1 MISFSGKKIGLTGIT
16 VAAVTIALLSQQIL
30 VAEPSDA
37 RGPVVTGRY
46 EISRGAPTKLPTPG
60 VGCSEVDGNSDGIA
74 DAEPDEFYDDSA
86 EGEYTELKWYID
98 AKCIADDYTGLDPS
112 GPSVTPIE
120 IKLTTRVS
128 GLASGWGLC
137 EDEVAWQSFDVHHQK
152 GFVSA
157 PSAFDS
163 FEDLGYIFLA
173 GGGGPISTTE
183 SSEEG
188 WGYSYAGNS
197 GRPVFT
203 PWALVCG
210 PDASASSG
218 IGWKVLQGRAI
229 RLPAL
234 SKWPQG

>member
-1 MISFSGKKIGLTGIT
+1 MMSFSGKKIGLTALT

-30 VAEPSDA
+30 VADPSDA

-86 EGEYTELKWYID
+86 QGEYLELESYIH
-98 AKCIADDYTGLDPS
+98 AKCIADDYTGLDFS
-112 GPSVTPIE
+112 GPTVIPIE
-120 IKLTTRVS
+120 VRLTTIVS
-128 GLASGWGLC
+128 GLPAGWSHC
-137 EDEVAWQSFDVHHQK
+137 DNDVAIQSFNEHQK
-152 GFVSA
+152 LGLVYGPVNTGPFG
-157 PSAFDS
+157 
-163 FEDLGYIFLA
+163 DLGYVFT
-173 GGGGPISTTE
+173 GGDGGPGYEQYS
-183 SSEEG
+183 
-188 WGYSYAGNS
+188 GYSYVGNT
-197 GRPVFT
+197 GRPIFT

-218 IGWKVLQGRAI
+218 IGWKVLQGKAI

>member
-1 MISFSGKKIGLTGIT
+1 MSFSGKKIGLTALT

-30 VAEPSDA
+30 VADPSDA

-60 VGCSEVDGNSDGIA
+60 VGCSEVDGNNDGIA

-86 EGEYTELKWYID
+86 QGEYLELKSYIHD
-98 AKCIADDYTGLDPS
+98 KCIADDYTGLDPS
-112 GPSVTPIE
+112 GPAVIPFE
-120 IKLTTRVS
+120 ARLTTIVS
-128 GLASGWGLC
+128 GLPVGWSICDNQIVYESYSVHRLLGL
-137 EDEVAWQSFDVHHQK
+137 VAGPITEGSFL
-152 GFVSA
+152 
-157 PSAFDS
+157 
-163 FEDLGYIFLA
+163 DLGYMIN
-173 GGGGPISTTE
+173 GGDGGPGFEQYS
-183 SSEEG
+183 
-188 WGYSYAGNS
+188 GYSYVGNT
-197 GRPVFT
+197 GRPIFT

-218 IGWKVLQGRAI
+218 IGWKVLQGKAI